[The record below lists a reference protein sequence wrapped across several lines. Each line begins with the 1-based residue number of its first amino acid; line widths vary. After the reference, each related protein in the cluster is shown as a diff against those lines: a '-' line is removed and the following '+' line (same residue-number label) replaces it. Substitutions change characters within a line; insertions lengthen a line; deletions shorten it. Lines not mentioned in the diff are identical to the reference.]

1 MSTLYQQ
8 WQNIAYDETADRSQ
22 LEKFWG
28 TYFQI
33 EKEIYEKLL
42 SNPDEVVKGT
52 VKELAEKFGQ
62 EVLTMIGF
70 LDGINESLLI
80 EIDLDTVEEDTVV
93 SLAFDKERLYKNM
106 VAAKAD
112 WLYELPQW
120 KEIFSEEEL
129 KKFYKEQKESTT
141 IRKPKKIGR
150 NDPCWCGS
158 GRKYK
163 ACHEAFDEKIAR
175 YASQGH
181 IVPQRNIIKN
191 AEQIAGIKESCKI
204 NIAVLDYIEKN
215 IHEGMNT
222 AEIDKIVYDMTTSM
236 GGIPAPLNYEGY
248 PFSVCTSV
256 NDQVCHGF
264 PSKDVI
270 LKAGDI
276 INVDCSTILNGYF
289 SDSSRMFCI
298 GEVSP
303 EKKKLVQVT
312 KECVELGLKEVKP
325 WGFLGD
331 MGQAVHDHAFS
342 NGYTVV
348 REIGGHGVGLEFH
361 EEPWVGYNSRRG
373 QEMLMVPGMIFTIE
387 PMVNMGQPDIYVD
400 SDNDWEVYTDDGLP
414 SAQWEIMVLVT
425 EDGHEVLC
433 W

>member
-1 MSTLYQQ
+1 M
-8 WQNIAYDETADRSQ
+8 
-22 LEKFWG
+22 K
-28 TYFQI
+28 
-33 EKEIYEKLL
+33 KL
-42 SNPDEVVKGT
+42 
-52 VKELAEKFGQ
+52 
-62 EVLTMIGF
+62 
-70 LDGINESLLI
+70 
-80 EIDLDTVEEDTVV
+80 
-93 SLAFDKERLYKNM
+93 
-106 VAAKAD
+106 
-112 WLYELPQW
+112 
-120 KEIFSEEEL
+120 
-129 KKFYKEQKESTT
+129 
-141 IRKPKKIGR
+141 GR
-150 NDPCWCGS
+150 NDLCWCGS
-158 GRKYK
+158 GKKYK
-163 ACHEAFDEKIAR
+163 HCHEAFDEKLMEA
-175 YASQGH
+175 ADAGH
-181 IVPQRNIIKN
+181 QIPDHDMIKTP
-191 AEQIAGIKESCKI
+191 EQIEGIRESCKI
-204 NIAVLDYIEKN
+204 NVAVLDYVAEHIKAGVTTE
-215 IHEGMNT
+215 
-222 AEIDKIVYDMTTSM
+222 EIDQWVYNETTRM

-361 EEPWVGYNSRRG
+361 EEPWVGYNSSRG